1 MTTGLVYIWEA
12 SGTEFTGGKLRAAP
26 IELPHL
32 RPPAKQ
38 QVGLRGR
45 YVDVF
50 NFHDVGDGT
59 APDFERT
66 SSRAEQTEPGEF
78 VDYMF
83 EPCAGGLVGGV
94 EERLSA
100 SRFAE
105 VNAYYHISLMA
116 ERIDNVLLQLGEKA
130 LPKIQAIVN
139 AHEPAQNKSKKSRPG
154 KAGTNS
160 PKPVSGV
167 AYRYPVKGLD
177 DPSGMLIP
185 RYGELLF
192 GPGSTW
198 TDKGWLS
205 RISGGT
211 YLCNPAHIAGFI
223 YQGYGRHVV
232 RHIADIHADALSAPH
247 TEPSRGGAL
256 EAALTSYLA
265 ASMLSTPH
273 IWCWHQHY
281 GPEYSDAESLA
292 HNLHMSDVDA
302 FMTRSDAFATR
313 VLSGCLWDLH
323 KKLSA
328 DGIDCLKLI
337 ISALYNLGRLT
348 NHPFKPDAAQTRH
361 IRSSAENFASCLVHA
376 AREKFDFRCEQLVL
390 EVLKSRGLKFEPSI
404 LDQLI
409 APAIPDEAIPES
421 VSAEVEF
428 HITRIRSQFEDAIIP
443 EDGDFVD
450 PDELARHI
458 AKSSSPYDV
467 SAVGDV
473 MPGMRMRHRIRK
485 FGEDYP
491 FAWVKPILA
500 GSSVVTGNLEGPF
513 SKESEKLETTRNFSY
528 QVNPKLVSVINR
540 GGFNAMTIA
549 NNHIQDCGRGGVIE
563 TIDALDKYHIQA
575 YGGGRNEGSAHT
587 PAIWD
592 GVRNRIGLLGYYWNG
607 RTAAR
612 GDLPGSARDLS
623 HLVQRDMAL
632 LRPLVDRIVV
642 MVHWGIP
649 YERSP
654 LEEDRAKARRFI
666 DLGADAVIGHHPHIL
681 QPIEI
686 YKGRPILYSVGNF
699 AFGSG
704 NSKAESILPCLR
716 FHQSG
721 IEMDVFPIYVQN
733 RDPRLNYQPKVIGGT
748 SGRATI
754 DRLLSMSPNLECKIE
769 RQDYCLRLSISDEI
783 VE

>member
-12 SGTEFTGGKLRAAP
+12 SNTEFTGGKLRTGT

-32 RPPAKQ
+32 RHEAGKQ
-38 QVGLRGR
+38 KGLRGR
-45 YVDVF
+45 YADVF
-50 NFHDVGDGT
+50 NFNDISGEAGDGVT
-59 APDFERT
+59 KISKGDQA
-66 SSRAEQTEPGEF
+66 EPGEF
-78 VDYMF
+78 VDYLF
-83 EPCAGGLVGGV
+83 EPCAGGMIGGV

-105 VNAYYHISLMA
+105 VNAYYHITLMA
-116 ERIDNVLLQLGEKA
+116 ERIDNVLIELGKKA

-139 AHEPAQNKSKKSRPG
+139 AHELGQEDKKKNSRAHPE
-154 KAGTNS
+154 KNS
-160 PKPVSGV
+160 QKPISGV
-167 AYRYPVKGLD
+167 AYHYPAKGID
-177 DPSGMLIP
+177 DPTEMAIP
-185 RYGELLF
+185 RYGQLLF

-205 RISGGT
+205 SISGGT
-211 YLCNPAHIAGFI
+211 YLCDPAHIAGFI

-232 RHIADIHADALSAPH
+232 RHIADIQADSLSAPH
-247 TEPSRGGAL
+247 ARSNRVSAL
-256 EAALTSYLA
+256 ESTLTSYLS

-273 IWCWHQHY
+273 IWCWHKHY
-281 GPEYSDAESLA
+281 GPEHSDAESLS
-292 HNLHMSDVDA
+292 HNLHMNDVGA
-302 FMTRSDAFATR
+302 FTTRSDAFATR

-328 DGIDCLKLI
+328 ESIDCLKLVI
-337 ISALYNLGRLT
+337 AALYELGRLT
-348 NHPFKPDAAQTRH
+348 DHPFNPDAAQTRR
-361 IRSSAENFASCLVHA
+361 IRSSAESFASCMVHV
-376 AREKFDFRCEQLVL
+376 ARTTFDPHCERIVL
-390 EVLKSRGLKFEPSI
+390 DVLSNRGLKLDPSI
-404 LDQLI
+404 LEKLT
-409 APAIPDEAIPES
+409 APSIPGEALPS
-421 VSAEVEF
+421 SASAEVDF
-428 HITRIRSQFEDAIIP
+428 HITRIKTQFEDAIIP

-458 AKSSSPYDV
+458 AKSNVPYDV

-473 MPGMRMRHRIRK
+473 MPGMRMRHRIRN
-485 FGEDYP
+485 FGENYP
-491 FAWVKPILA
+491 FAWVKPILD

-528 QVNPKLVSVINR
+528 QVNPKLASVLGR

-563 TIDALDKYHIQA
+563 TIDALDKHHIQT
-575 YGGGRNEGSAHT
+575 YGGGRNEKTAHR

-592 GVRNRIGLLGYYWNG
+592 GTRSRIGLLGYYWNG

-612 GDLPGSARDLS
+612 GDMPGSARDLP

-654 LEEDRAKARRFI
+654 LEDDRAKGRRFI

-681 QPIEI
+681 QPLEI

-704 NSKAESILPCLR
+704 NSKAESILPSLR
-716 FHQSG
+716 FHRNS
-721 IEMDVFPIYVQN
+721 IELDIFPIYVQN
-733 RDPRLNYQPKVIGGT
+733 RDPRLNYQPKVIGGEAG
-748 SGRATI
+748 SATI
-754 DRLLSMSPNLECKIE
+754 DRLLSMSPDLECEIE
-769 RQDYCLRLSISDEI
+769 QHDYCLHLSIHDGAR
-783 VE
+783 